1 MSFPYIAEPRR
12 RLTSD
17 KKLQDG
23 MDRPAAAIKLDD
35 HTLNR
40 LAPVGV
46 TQLAECTDLEQI
58 GRAWRQV
65 FHRNCLI
72 CACDRDRCKR
82 GWRCSTRAGGRVTYF
97 IETRF
102 QHSDEN
108 HQQFAL
114 SAQR

>member
-1 MSFPYIAEPRR
+1 
-12 RLTSD
+12 
-17 KKLQDG
+17 

-46 TQLAECTDLEQI
+46 TQLAECTDLKQI

-72 CACDRDRCKR
+72 
-82 GWRCSTRAGGRVTYF
+82 
-97 IETRF
+97 
-102 QHSDEN
+102 
-108 HQQFAL
+108 AL
-114 SAQR
+114 AIVIDANVYELPAL